1 MPVDLVQLLHSSIG
15 RIIRGLDANIFKLWL
30 RQACILSPIVGIVI
44 QSRITGCFS
53 QLFLA
58 ELKEMRMSSAEA
70 RWEDNQLPHLL
81 FASSL
86 DLEIIQNTEI
96 IVTTRIILLAMAAI
110 YLGQ

>member
-1 MPVDLVQLLHSSIG
+1 MLVDLVQLLHSSIG

-70 RWEDNQLPHLL
+70 RSRQTSL
-81 FASSL
+81 AS
-86 DLEIIQNTEI
+86 NR
-96 IVTTRIILLAMAAI
+96 VGATTHGPPLAFRNNASQFVGCCAVKG
-110 YLGQ
+110 LT